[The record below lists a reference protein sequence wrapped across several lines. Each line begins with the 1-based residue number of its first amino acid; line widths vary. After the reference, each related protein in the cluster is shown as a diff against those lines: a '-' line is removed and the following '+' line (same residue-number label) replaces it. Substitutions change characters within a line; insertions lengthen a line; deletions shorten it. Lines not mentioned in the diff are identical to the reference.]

1 MIIGGYTI
9 TSLETI
15 TKYDLQTGAFCFLM
29 DELQNATISNTEEKQ
44 DITGKGGRKISS
56 LKKNK
61 AATVSG
67 SSGLIVNGLLE
78 EQTGGTFAD
87 GEVTVRYP
95 DYVKV
100 AGGKASTSYTAV
112 GTVGNEIGELYIHNS
127 DGTLGA
133 KFTQDATA
141 GEGKFAYDPSTK
153 EITFADGAVKDGDQ
167 LFMSYN
173 RTATG
178 SSLKNMSDKFSQKGE
193 YFIDCLGEDKCGKVF
208 YIQIHIPK
216 GDMSG
221 TFDITLGD
229 NQAVHNFEIEALAGA
244 CGQDGELW
252 SYTVFT
258 DDAA

>member
-1 MIIGGYTI
+1 MIIGQYTI

-29 DELQNATISNTEEKQ
+29 DELQNATIANTEDKQ
-44 DITGKGGRKISS
+44 DITGKGGRKITS

-78 EQTGGTFAD
+78 EQVGSEFAE
-87 GEVTVRYP
+87 GEVTVRYC
-95 DYVKV
+95 DYIKV
-100 AGGKASTSYTAV
+100 ASNKATTSYKAV
-112 GTVGNEIGELYIHNS
+112 GTTGNEIGTVYVRNS
-127 DGTLGA
+127 DGTLGT
-133 KFTQDATA
+133 KFTQDAAA
-141 GEGKFAYDPSTK
+141 GEGKFAYNPESK
-153 EITFADGAVKDGDQ
+153 EISFAASAVADGTE
-167 LFMSYN
+167 LFVCYDRIAN
-173 RTATG
+173 GAT
-178 SSLKNMSDKFSQKGE
+178 LKNLSDKFSQKGE
-193 YFIDCLGEDKCGKVF
+193 YFIDCLGEDKCGKVY

-221 TFDITLGD
+221 NFDIALGD
-229 NQAVHNFEIEALAGA
+229 NQTVHNFEIEALAGA

-258 DDAA
+258 DAE